1 MAEIEWSQSG
11 IIEMN
16 KRDFF
21 KLVSG
26 LVVSTAIPIP
36 KSVPEFK
43 PFGDL
48 YNKFYP
54 TLEGAW
60 SALMTAEIDR
70 EMILKMLK
78 IVIET
83 GDPNKVDAQKTYAER
98 AEIIRNL
105 EFDIESGKTGY
116 RVIANNKT
124 I

>member
-1 MAEIEWSQSG
+1 
-11 IIEMN
+11 MN

-21 KLVSG
+21 RLVSG
-26 LVVSTAIPIP
+26 LVVSTVVPIP

-54 TLEGAW
+54 TLGGAL

-83 GDPNKVDAQKTYAER
+83 GDPEKVDSYAQKTYAEHV
-98 AEIIRNL
+98 EILRNL
-105 EFDIESGKTGY
+105 KFDIESGKTGY
-116 RVIANNKT
+116 RVIAHEHQTNS
-124 I
+124 

>member
-1 MAEIEWSQSG
+1 
-11 IIEMN
+11 MN

-21 KLVSG
+21 RLVSG
-26 LVVSTAIPIP
+26 LVVSTAIP

-70 EMILKMLK
+70 EMILRMID
-78 IVIET
+78 IVINAGGFKKENQ
-83 GDPNKVDAQKTYAER
+83 DIQKRHAEHVK
-98 AEIIRNL
+98 ILRNL
-105 EFDIESGKTGY
+105 NFDIELYKTGY
-116 RVIANNKT
+116 RVIAHEHQTNS
-124 I
+124 